1 MASNPPQATA
11 TTPEF
16 TPPRLGCADFFCKKI
31 KIGVGRASRCCNSA
45 PNRVLSAMFSQNG
58 AFNRVWNA
66 VFLQNTAFNRVW
78 NAVFS
83 QNSAFNRV

>member
-16 TPPRLGCADFFCKKI
+16 APPRLGRADFFRKKR
-31 KIGVGRASRCCNSA
+31 KIGVGSTSRDCNSP
-45 PNRVLSAMFSQNG
+45 PNRVWNAMFCERS

-66 VFLQNTAFNRVW
+66 MFPQNSPFNRV
-78 NAVFS
+78 
-83 QNSAFNRV
+83 